1 MDVAIILL
9 GVLFAV
15 ALFVAALLDLIA
27 AVGGTVPGDQ
37 TQLENLIMGA
47 VLIGLLSRLTDERE
61 QIDQDDDD
69 DRVPLESELPP
80 E

>member
-15 ALFVAALLDLIA
+15 ALVVAALLDLIA
-27 AVGGTVPGDQ
+27 AVGGTVPGDR
-37 TQLENLIMGA
+37 TQLENLILGA

-61 QIDQDDDD
+61 QVEQDCGD